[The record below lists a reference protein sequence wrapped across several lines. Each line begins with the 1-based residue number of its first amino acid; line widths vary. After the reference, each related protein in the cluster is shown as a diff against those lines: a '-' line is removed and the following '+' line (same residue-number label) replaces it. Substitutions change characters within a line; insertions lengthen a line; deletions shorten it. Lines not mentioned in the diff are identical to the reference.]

1 MCPKKEGKDGDKVA
15 SGRSYTTTFKTKAE
29 TQGIDEMQKKLQ
41 GLQKSLRDNQAE
53 QKSLSKEIKDAEK
66 EIKQIEKAIAKT
78 GTTTEEQRKR
88 LEQLR
93 STIESDRSSMEALK
107 LQESQLRSQIE
118 ATNQQIEA
126 ERKALNDLKT
136 SMGDAK
142 SAAGDLTKEVAAIG
156 AAATAAVAGLFSFT
170 KSAAEWADG
179 MNTMRDVT
187 GISTSDLQ
195 KFTYAAE
202 LVDVSVETIT
212 GSLTKLTRNMQTAAG
227 NGKSTAAQAFSE
239 LGVAVTDAAGQL
251 RDRQE
256 VFYEV
261 IDALGKIENETQ
273 RDAYAMNVFGKTA
286 EQLNP
291 LIKGGA
297 AALKEIGDEAER
309 AGLILSQDTLNGLH
323 AFNDKVDKL
332 KAKGTAIK
340 ELAAAEMTPA
350 LEGLVEVGNELL
362 DEIQQM
368 VKSGELKSI
377 AKELGVAIKSGA
389 EALKNIITFVWKFKE
404 AIAAAVVGMVAFKVA
419 MSITSLVNSLIV
431 GFKALSVATKSETT
445 EMAALNAVMNANP
458 IGVVISLVTALTMA
472 FITLAAT
479 HKNYTEGVVHSTDAL
494 DNYMQKMRELEAS
507 YEDMAASAA
516 GERELLELA
525 IDDYMELSQKA
536 VLTADEKKRLS
547 SVTEELAGKLG
558 VTTKELNEQK
568 VSFEQLTKAAEDYIR
583 SLEND
588 AVRKYYEGIISE
600 SAIAKEKVK
609 DEIDSS
615 KAAWDEAERKLDNLG
630 EKFKEV
636 YGVEWESSQ
645 NGYIRDE
652 FGSYIKITDEWNVA
666 MQEAADNVEKTRL
679 AYAAVQGTWNDA
691 EAKIEN
697 AREALDDLNGS
708 GSNFLSFLSDTADE
722 LNGGKESMEYY
733 AKAIEEAEKKL
744 EELSKESKNLQSQ
757 SSSLRSEMN
766 SLASSLKQLENG
778 EKLSLNTLLDLIEK
792 YPEYAAVLINA
803 KDNVDLQRQALELL
817 FEAKKNEYIL
827 TKQAAI
833 EKIELSNKETQVV
846 VDNIEKQ
853 INAHIGLGEIMGKIL
868 ESAALQRVQAL
879 KDEIAQNE
887 KLIEDYKRQ
896 IGFVEGL
903 DINSFTSSSGSSGG
917 DKDKTTTKEETK
929 TFEKP
934 YTWDYKG
941 ETYTSVYSYKEGEY
955 DAVKDADTSA
965 KAYLGVLDRAKTLGK
980 LTLGEE
986 ISNLQSLLKWEK
998 LSADQRYDIRVR
1010 LYKAQEQLAKE
1021 NAEIEKKRDEEE
1033 QKRRDEAD
1041 KALLDRQNLA
1051 LAAYNKLVNGR
1062 IEALEA
1068 ESDAARKSADEQIQA
1083 LDDVM
1088 KKRKQEQEDAKRQ
1101 KELDQINA
1109 KLRYQQ
1115 LDEFERR
1122 ELERRKQDIL
1132 NEQADVNFERSVE
1145 AQKASLSAEADAV
1158 QNRNDVAIAG
1168 LNASKT
1174 QFADR
1179 MAYLQGSQ
1187 TYDQRVANNTKT
1199 QNITIVQNGLSGD
1212 QLLSRLLKEL
1222 GA

>member
-1 MCPKKEGKDGDKVA
+1 MA

-142 SAAGDLTKEVAAIG
+142 TAAGDLTKEVAAIG
-156 AAATAAVAGLFSFT
+156 AAATAAVAGLFAFT
-170 KSAAEWADG
+170 KSAAEWADS

-273 RDAYAMNVFGKTA
+273 RDAYAMNVFGRTA

-323 AFNDKVDKL
+323 AFNDKVDEL

-362 DEIQQM
+362 DEVQKM

-458 IGVVISLVTALTMA
+458 IGLVISLVAALTVGLGM
-472 FITLAAT
+472 LAAT
-479 HKNYTEGVVHSTDAL
+479 TNSSVESTERQNSATQEAVEKIDKYSEALQNLEEQQNKTVSSAEAEAEWIRTLQKGYEELRTKNELTGQEKERLIVLADELSKKLGIATSSIKDQTGAYRSLNEEIDTYIKNLVKQAELSGYEEILKAQAQIVAEINL
-494 DNYMQKMRELEAS
+494 EAQKAKKIWDEEQRAADLLKEKELEALKAYGKS
-507 YEDMAASAA
+507 SKEWQNAANAWASQYDRALDA
-516 GERELLELA
+516 RNAWASWVMKLQEAQG
-525 IDDYMELSQKA
+525 ELSETEDA
-536 VLTADEKKRLS
+536 FYSLGGVLDKTAE
-547 SVTEELAGKLG
+547 G
-558 VTTKELNEQK
+558 VSE
-568 VSFEQLTKAAEDYIR
+568 AAEKTTDF
-583 SLEND
+583 S
-588 AVRKYYEGIISE
+588 
-600 SAIAKEKVK
+600 KE
-609 DEIDSS
+609 
-615 KAAWDEAERKLDNLG
+615 
-630 EKFKEV
+630 
-636 YGVEWESSQ
+636 
-645 NGYIRDE
+645 
-652 FGSYIKITDEWNVA
+652 
-666 MQEAADNVEKTRL
+666 M
-679 AYAAVQGTWNDA
+679 
-691 EAKIEN
+691 
-697 AREALDDLNGS
+697 DDLQ
-708 GSNFLSFLSDTADE
+708 
-722 LNGGKESMEYY
+722 K
-733 AKAIEEAEKKL
+733 
-744 EELSKESKNLQSQ
+744 QST
-757 SSSLRSEMN
+757 SLRSEMT
-766 SLASSLKQLENG
+766 SLANSMKQLENG

-792 YPEYAAVLINA
+792 YPEYAAELIAARDNA
-803 KDNVDLQRQALELL
+803 GLQRQALEHL
-817 FEAKKNEYIL
+817 FEAKKQEYIL
-827 TKQAAI
+827 TLERAAKVANASNEETAIVLENIAKQIEGYQGLGNAMGNVAIAAVVANQI
-833 EKIELSNKETQVV
+833 VAAALREQAQNLRESVSSYQQEIELIKSMK
-846 VDNIEKQ
+846 
-853 INAHIGLGEIMGKIL
+853 IG
-868 ESAALQRVQAL
+868 
-879 KDEIAQNE
+879 D
-887 KLIEDYKRQ
+887 
-896 IGFVEGL
+896 FV
-903 DINSFTSSSGSSGG
+903 SSSGSSGG
-917 DKDKTTTKEETK
+917 NKTTTKEETK

-934 YTWDYKG
+934 HTWDYKG

-1021 NAEIEKKRDEEE
+1021 NAEIEKKRDEEA

-1088 KKRKQEQEDAKRQ
+1088 KKRKQEQDDAKRQ

-1158 QNRNDVAIAG
+1158 QSRNDAAIAG

-1212 QLLSRLLKEL
+1212 QLLDRLRKELLKEL

>member
-1 MCPKKEGKDGDKVA
+1 MA

-66 EIKQIEKAIAKT
+66 EIKQIEKTIAKT

-126 ERKALNDLKT
+126 ERKALSDLKT

-142 SAAGDLTKEVAAIG
+142 TAAGDLTKEVAAIG
-156 AAATAAVAGLFSFT
+156 AAATAAVAGLFAFT
-170 KSAAEWADG
+170 KSAAEWADS

-202 LVDVSVETIT
+202 LVDVSVDTIA

-273 RDAYAMNVFGKTA
+273 RDAMAMNVFGKTA

-323 AFNDKVDKL
+323 AFNDKVDEL

-362 DEIQQM
+362 DEVQQM

-389 EALKNIITFVWKFKE
+389 EALKNIITFVWKYKE
-404 AIAAAVVGMVAFKVA
+404 AIAAAVAGMVAFKVA

-458 IGVVISLVTALTMA
+458 IGLVISLVAALTVGLGM
-472 FITLAAT
+472 LAAT
-479 HKNYTEGVVHSTDAL
+479 TNSSVESTERQNSATQEAVEKIDKYSEALQNLEEQQNKTVSSAEAEAEWIRTLQKGYEELRTKNELTGQEKERLIVLADELSKKLGIATSSIKDQTGAYRSLNEEIDTYIKNLVKQAELSGYEEILKAQAQIVAEINLET
-494 DNYMQKMRELEAS
+494 QKAKKIWDEEQRAADLLKEKELEALKAYGKNS
-507 YEDMAASAA
+507 KEWQDAANAWASQKDRALDA
-516 GERELLELA
+516 RNAWASWVMKLQEAQG
-525 IDDYMELSQKA
+525 ELSETEDA
-536 VLTADEKKRLS
+536 FYSLGGVLDKTAE
-547 SVTEELAGKLG
+547 G
-558 VTTKELNEQK
+558 V
-568 VSFEQLTKAAEDYIR
+568 
-583 SLEND
+583 
-588 AVRKYYEGIISE
+588 SE
-600 SAIAKEKVK
+600 
-609 DEIDSS
+609 
-615 KAAWDEAERKLDNLG
+615 
-630 EKFKEV
+630 
-636 YGVEWESSQ
+636 
-645 NGYIRDE
+645 
-652 FGSYIKITDEWNVA
+652 VA
-666 MQEAADNVEKTRL
+666 EKT
-679 AYAAVQGTWNDA
+679 TDFSK
-691 EAKIEN
+691 EM
-697 AREALDDLNGS
+697 DDLQ
-708 GSNFLSFLSDTADE
+708 
-722 LNGGKESMEYY
+722 K
-733 AKAIEEAEKKL
+733 
-744 EELSKESKNLQSQ
+744 Q
-757 SSSLRSEMN
+757 SSSLRSEMS
-766 SLASSLKQLENG
+766 SLANSMKQLENG

-792 YPEYAAVLINA
+792 YPEYAGLLINA
-803 KDNVDLQRQALELL
+803 RDNVDLQRQALELL
-817 FEAKKNEYIL
+817 FEAKKNDYIL

-846 VDNIEKQ
+846 VDNIENQ
-853 INAHIGLGEIMGKIL
+853 ITAYEALGGFWNEINKSMA
-868 ESAALQRVQAL
+868 SARMQIL

-887 KLIEDYKRQ
+887 QLIEDYKRQ

-917 DKDKTTTKEETK
+917 NKTTTKEETK
-929 TFEKP
+929 TFENP
-934 YTWDYKG
+934 HTWDYKG

-955 DAVKDADTSA
+955 DAVKDADISA

-1021 NAEIEKKRDEEE
+1021 TAEIEKKRDEEA

-1088 KKRKQEQEDAKRQ
+1088 KKRKQEQDDAKRQ

-1132 NEQADVNFERSVE
+1132 NEQADVNFERDIE
-1145 AQKASLSAEADAV
+1145 AQKASLSAGADAV
-1158 QNRNDVAIAG
+1158 QTRNDAAIAG

-1212 QLLSRLLKEL
+1212 QLLQRLLKEL

>member
-1 MCPKKEGKDGDKVA
+1 MA
-15 SGRSYTTTFKTKAE
+15 SGRSYTTAFKTKAE

-118 ATNQQIEA
+118 TTNQQIEA
-126 ERKALNDLKT
+126 ERKALSDLKT
-136 SMGDAK
+136 SIGDAK
-142 SAAGDLTKEVAAIG
+142 TAAGDLTKEVAAIG
-156 AAATAAVAGLFSFT
+156 AAATAAVAGLFAFT
-170 KSAAEWADG
+170 KSAAEWADS

-323 AFNDKVDKL
+323 AFNDKVDEL

-458 IGVVISLVTALTMA
+458 IGLVISLVAALTAGLGM
-472 FITLAAT
+472 LAAT
-479 HKNYTEGVVHSTDAL
+479 TNSSVESTERQNSATQEAVEKIDKYSEALQNLEEQQNKTVSSAEAEAEWIRTLQKGYEELRTKNELTGQEKERLIVLADELSKKLGVATSSIKDQTGAYRSLNEEIDTYIKNLVKQAELSGYEEILKAQAQIVAEINL
-494 DNYMQKMRELEAS
+494 EAQKAKKIWDEEQRAADLLKEKELEALKAYGKS
-507 YEDMAASAA
+507 SKEWQNAANAWASQYDRALDA
-516 GERELLELA
+516 RNAWASWVMKLQEAQG
-525 IDDYMELSQKA
+525 ELSETEDA
-536 VLTADEKKRLS
+536 FYSLGGVLDKTAE
-547 SVTEELAGKLG
+547 G
-558 VTTKELNEQK
+558 V
-568 VSFEQLTKAAEDYIR
+568 
-583 SLEND
+583 
-588 AVRKYYEGIISE
+588 SE
-600 SAIAKEKVK
+600 
-609 DEIDSS
+609 
-615 KAAWDEAERKLDNLG
+615 
-630 EKFKEV
+630 
-636 YGVEWESSQ
+636 
-645 NGYIRDE
+645 
-652 FGSYIKITDEWNVA
+652 VA
-666 MQEAADNVEKTRL
+666 EKT
-679 AYAAVQGTWNDA
+679 TDFSK
-691 EAKIEN
+691 EM
-697 AREALDDLNGS
+697 DDLQ
-708 GSNFLSFLSDTADE
+708 
-722 LNGGKESMEYY
+722 K
-733 AKAIEEAEKKL
+733 
-744 EELSKESKNLQSQ
+744 Q
-757 SSSLRSEMN
+757 SSSLRSEMS
-766 SLASSLKQLENG
+766 SLANSMKQLENG

-833 EKIELSNKETQVV
+833 EEIEASNKVTQAVI
-846 VDNIEKQ
+846 DDISKQ
-853 INAHIGLGEIMGKIL
+853 IAAYEILGGFVGKMAN
-868 ESAALQRVQAL
+868 EMASQRMQAL

-896 IGFVEGL
+896 IGFVKGL
-903 DINSFTSSSGSSGG
+903 DINSFTSGSGSSGG
-917 DKDKTTTKEETK
+917 DKDKTTTKEEAK

-934 YTWDYKG
+934 HTWDYKG
-941 ETYTSVYSYKEGEY
+941 ETYTSMYSYKEGEY

-1021 NAEIEKKRDEEE
+1021 NAEIEKKRDEEA
-1033 QKRRDEAD
+1033 QKRRDEAN

-1068 ESDAARKSADEQIQA
+1068 ESEAARNSADEQIQA

-1088 KKRKQEQEDAKRQ
+1088 NKRKQEQEDAKRQ

-1109 KLRYQQ
+1109 KLRYRQM
-1115 LDEFERR
+1115 DEFKRN

-1132 NEQADVNFERSVE
+1132 NEQADVNFERNIE
-1145 AQKASLSAEADAV
+1145 AQKASLSAGSEAV
-1158 QNRNDVAIAG
+1158 QSRNDVAIAG

-1212 QLLSRLLKEL
+1212 QLLDRLRKELLKEL